1 MRELANMSIEELINE
16 VITSGDKVQD
26 LNLRLGE
33 LQGDFDGSEALN
45 IIADRIEAQNRY
57 NSANKLLRIRIRM
70 MEGQK
75 TND

>member
-16 VITSGDKVQD
+16 VITSGDTVQD

-45 IIADRIEAQNRY
+45 IIAERMEAQNRY
-57 NSANKLLRIRIRM
+57 NSANRLLRIRIRM
-70 MEGQK
+70 MEGRK
-75 TND
+75 HD

>member
-45 IIADRIEAQNRY
+45 IIADRMEAQNRY
-57 NSANKLLRIRIRM
+57 NSANRLLRIRIRM

-75 TND
+75 S

>member
-16 VITSGDKVQD
+16 VISSGDKVQD

-45 IIADRIEAQNRY
+45 IIAERMDAQNRY
-57 NSANKLLRIRIRM
+57 NSANRLLRIRIRM

-75 TND
+75 S

>member
-16 VITSGDKVQD
+16 VISSGDKVQD

-45 IIADRIEAQNRY
+45 IIADRMEAQNRY
-57 NSANKLLRIRIRM
+57 NSANRLLRIRILM
-70 MEGQK
+70 MGEQ
-75 TND
+75 NHD

>member
-16 VITSGDKVQD
+16 VISSGDQVQD
-26 LNLRLGE
+26 LNLRLEE

-45 IIADRIEAQNRY
+45 IIADRMEAQNRY
-57 NSANKLLRIRIRM
+57 NSANRLLRIRIRM

-75 TND
+75 S

>member
-16 VITSGDKVQD
+16 VISSGDKVQG

-45 IIADRIEAQNRY
+45 IIVDRMEAQNRY
-57 NSANKLLRIRIRM
+57 NSANRLLRIRIRM

-75 TND
+75 S

>member
-1 MRELANMSIEELINE
+1 MRDIANMSIEELINE
-16 VITSGDKVQD
+16 VISSGDKVQD

-45 IIADRIEAQNRY
+45 IIADRMDAQNRY
-57 NSANKLLRIRIRM
+57 NSANRLLRIRIRM

-75 TND
+75 YD

>member
-16 VITSGDKVQD
+16 VISSGDKVQD

-45 IIADRIEAQNRY
+45 IIADRMDAQNRY
-57 NSANKLLRIRIRM
+57 NSANRLLRIRIRM
-70 MEGQK
+70 MEGQN
-75 TND
+75 ND

>member
-16 VITSGDKVQD
+16 VITSGDQVQN

-45 IIADRIEAQNRY
+45 IIADRMEAQNRY
-57 NSANKLLRIRIRM
+57 NSANRLLRIRIRM

-75 TND
+75 S

>member
-16 VITSGDKVQD
+16 VISSGDQVQN

-33 LQGDFDGSEALN
+33 MQGYFDGSEALN
-45 IIADRIEAQNRY
+45 IIADRMEAQNRY
-57 NSANKLLRIRIRM
+57 NSANRLLRIRIRM

>member
-16 VITSGDKVQD
+16 VITSGDQVQD

-33 LQGDFDGSEALN
+33 LQWDFDGSEALN
-45 IIADRIEAQNRY
+45 IIADRMEAQNRY
-57 NSANKLLRIRIRM
+57 NSANRLLRIRIRM

-75 TND
+75 S

>member
-16 VITSGDKVQD
+16 VSTSGDKVRD

-70 MEGQK
+70 EGQK

>member
-16 VITSGDKVQD
+16 VITSGDQVQD

-33 LQGDFDGSEALN
+33 MQGDFDGSEALN
-45 IIADRIEAQNRY
+45 IIADRMEAQNRY
-57 NSANKLLRIRIRM
+57 NSANRLLRIRIRM

-75 TND
+75 S

>member
-16 VITSGDKVQD
+16 VISSGDKVQD

-45 IIADRIEAQNRY
+45 IIADRMEAQNRY
-57 NSANKLLRIRIRM
+57 NSANRLLRIRIRM
-70 MEGQK
+70 MEGRK
-75 TND
+75 DD

>member
-16 VITSGDKVQD
+16 VISSGDQVQN

-45 IIADRIEAQNRY
+45 IIADRMEAQNRY
-57 NSANKLLRIRIRM
+57 NSANRLLRIRIRM

-75 TND
+75 L

>member
-16 VITSGDKVQD
+16 VITSGDQVQD

-33 LQGDFDGSEALN
+33 LQGDFDGYEALN
-45 IIADRIEAQNRY
+45 IIADRMEAQNRY
-57 NSANKLLRIRIRM
+57 NSANRLLRIRIRM

-75 TND
+75 S

>member
-16 VITSGDKVQD
+16 VITSGDQVQD
-26 LNLRLGE
+26 LSLRLGE

-45 IIADRIEAQNRY
+45 IIADRMEAQNRY
-57 NSANKLLRIRIRM
+57 NSANRLLRIRIRM

-75 TND
+75 S

>member
-16 VITSGDKVQD
+16 VITSGDQVQN

-45 IIADRIEAQNRY
+45 LIADRMEAQNRY
-57 NSANKLLRIRIRM
+57 NSANRLLRIRIRM

-75 TND
+75 S

>member
-16 VITSGDKVQD
+16 VISSGEKVQD

-45 IIADRIEAQNRY
+45 IIADRMEAQNRY
-57 NSANKLLRIRIRM
+57 NSANRLLRIRIRM

-75 TND
+75 

>member
-16 VITSGDKVQD
+16 VITSGDQVQD

-45 IIADRIEAQNRY
+45 IIADRMEAQNRY
-57 NSANKLLRIRIRM
+57 NSANRLLRIRIRM

>member
-16 VITSGDKVQD
+16 VISSGDKVQD

-45 IIADRIEAQNRY
+45 IIADRMETQNRY
-57 NSANKLLRIRIRM
+57 NSANRLLRIRIRM
-70 MEGQK
+70 MEGRK
-75 TND
+75 DD

>member
-16 VITSGDKVQD
+16 VITSGDQVQD

-45 IIADRIEAQNRY
+45 IIADRMEAQNRY

>member
-16 VITSGDKVQD
+16 VITSGDQVQD

-45 IIADRIEAQNRY
+45 IIADRMEAQNRY
-57 NSANKLLRIRIRM
+57 NSANRLLRIRIRM
-70 MEGQK
+70 MEGK
-75 TND
+75 K

>member
-16 VITSGDKVQD
+16 VISSGDKVQD

-45 IIADRIEAQNRY
+45 IIADRMEAQNRY

>member
-16 VITSGDKVQD
+16 VITSGDQVQD

-45 IIADRIEAQNRY
+45 IIADRMEAQNRY
-57 NSANKLLRIRIRM
+57 NSANRLLRIRIRM

-75 TND
+75 S

>member
-16 VITSGDKVQD
+16 VITSGDQVQN

-33 LQGDFDGSEALN
+33 LKGDFDGSEALN
-45 IIADRIEAQNRY
+45 IIADRMEAQNRY

-70 MEGQK
+70 MEGRK
-75 TND
+75 DD

>member
-16 VITSGDKVQD
+16 VISSGEKVQD

-33 LQGDFDGSEALN
+33 MQGDFDGSEALN
-45 IIADRIEAQNRY
+45 IIADRMEAQNRY
-57 NSANKLLRIRIRM
+57 NSANRLLRIRIRM

-75 TND
+75 S

>member
-16 VITSGDKVQD
+16 VISSGDQVQN

-33 LQGDFDGSEALN
+33 MQGDFDGSEALN
-45 IIADRIEAQNRY
+45 IIADRMEAQNRY
-57 NSANKLLRIRIRM
+57 NSANRLLRIRIRM

>member
-16 VITSGDKVQD
+16 VISSGDKVQD

-45 IIADRIEAQNRY
+45 IIAERMDAQNRY
-57 NSANKLLRIRIRM
+57 NSANRLLRIRIRM
-70 MEGQK
+70 MEGRK
-75 TND
+75 DD